1 MILPK
6 FIYNVLNHKKGFDN
20 LFMWKLKESE
30 TMEAAYLAAVEYIRE
45 YIPNFK
51 EPYKGFDSYR
61 SKHHLDVR
69 GEINIPD
76 DVVDAYVNGINAI
89 FEQKFEKLKV
99 NQLAYEA
106 TMKYINQHLPDFKPY
121 ANYQSFRSTQLYKRR
136 VEIKKRKRN
145 QKD

>member
-1 MILPK
+1 MIIPK

-20 LFMWKLKESE
+20 LFMWKLKECE
-30 TMEAAYLAAVEYIRE
+30 TMEAADLAAVEYIRE

-69 GEINIPD
+69 DEVTIPE

-99 NQLAYEA
+99 
-106 TMKYINQHLPDFKPY
+106 
-121 ANYQSFRSTQLYKRR
+121 
-136 VEIKKRKRN
+136 
-145 QKD
+145 